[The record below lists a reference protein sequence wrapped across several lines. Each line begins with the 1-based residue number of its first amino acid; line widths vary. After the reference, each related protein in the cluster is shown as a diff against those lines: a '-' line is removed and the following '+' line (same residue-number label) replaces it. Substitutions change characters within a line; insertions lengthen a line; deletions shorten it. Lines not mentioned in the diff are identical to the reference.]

1 MARTHDARRVIRHGE
16 QAASD
21 VVTQSLILLLAILM
35 TGAIALALNDWI
47 EPESSPNLRVLADST
62 GTSLDLIHRGGDAA
76 PLTTSTVVLTFADGS
91 TETRPLSDYAPP
103 AAGDTWDNGERLCIT
118 GTETGVCLIDY
129 GGKTLTG
136 LDLVVAASTSGQGS
150 LVTSWE
156 GSVTGQTP

>member
-1 MARTHDARRVIRHGE
+1 MARTPSATRAIRHAE

-35 TGAIALALNDWI
+35 TGAIAMALNAWI

-62 GTSLDLIHRGGDAA
+62 GTSLDLLHRGGDAA
-76 PLTTSTVVLTFADGS
+76 PVATSTVALTFADGT
-91 TETRPLSDYAPP
+91 TERRPLSDYAP
-103 AAGDTWDNGERLCIT
+103 AGIGATWDNGERLCIT

-136 LDLVVAASTSGQGS
+136 LDLVVAA
-150 LVTSWE
+150 
-156 GSVTGQTP
+156 